1 VLLLILVGVGV
12 ISLRSLVV
20 VVDLLK
26 IFIWDYYRTSLDDF
40 SMEVLIFTE
49 DTADLSAG
57 FSYIFAF
64 SQFYYYCL
72 YSFISLAFEK
82 IAQISDLKQIESS
95 NPPSKW
101 SISLKYSWNYF

>member
-20 VVDLLK
+20 VVDLLE
-26 IFIWDYYRTSLDDF
+26 IFIWDNYRTSLDDF
-40 SMEVLIFTE
+40 SMEVLIFTG
-49 DTADLSAG
+49 DTVDLSAG
-57 FSYIFAF
+57 FCIILAF
-64 SQFYYYCL
+64 SQIYCL

-95 NPPSKW
+95 NPPS
-101 SISLKYSWNYF
+101 N